1 MFEERTEFR
10 DRNGWF
16 TGKAITR
23 DNKTAFY
30 DRNGHYQ
37 GTARQRDAWQDSRL
51 TLLQRQGRQQ
61 GDVS

>member
-23 DNKTAFY
+23 DDKTAFY

-51 TLLQRQGRQQ
+51 TLLQRQAHQQ
-61 GDVS
+61 DER